1 MFSHTS
7 GNSLELMCF
16 TFCTII
22 GSSFKYEQKWN
33 FKHFCGNAIF
43 PRFTFFRCKKDSSG
57 MIIQS
62 ESYKFALRENLS
74 RSRRTMIFPCSRSL
88 DPRLFY
94 LCLSLYFF
102 FCLLTPVFFL
112 VSFFSLPH
120 EQRRRA
126 SPSKAFE
133 VDSFVNRR
141 YYCN

>member
-102 FCLLTPVFFL
+102 FACSLLSFSSSLSFHCLT
-112 VSFFSLPH
+112 SNDDA
-120 EQRRRA
+120 RRQVKPLK
-126 SPSKAFE
+126 SILL
-133 VDSFVNRR
+133 
-141 YYCN
+141 